1 MQQAAVEA
9 ARRRIN
15 RAAGLLR
22 EAGAE
27 LAALAA
33 DDVETVGSLRVHDND
48 SLQEAIDLV
57 ARGLLR
63 HRTVDVV
70 VIARPRRRRPPTT
83 APRVGAKGNTHATS
97 NARAAPT

>member
-1 MQQAAVEA
+1 MQQAAAEA
-9 ARRRIN
+9 ARRKVN

-22 EAGAE
+22 DASAE

-33 DDVETVGSLRVHDND
+33 DDVETVGITRVHDND
-48 SLQEAIDLV
+48 SLQDAIDLV

-63 HRTVDVV
+63 HRAVDVV

-83 APRVGAKGNTHATS
+83 APENGAKGNTHATS
-97 NARAAPT
+97 NAPAEAP